1 MPSIRTLNTFLAV
14 ARSGSFAAAGA
25 EVGLTPAAVGLQMKV
40 LEADLGI
47 PLFDRRARAIV
58 LNAAGQEAM
67 VTIGEILA
75 RYEALTRRDDA
86 GTLVGT
92 LAMGA
97 LVSALMGAFADALWA
112 LKRKHPQL
120 DVRLLAGMSR
130 EFAQKVDDGEL
141 DAAVVTEPPHAL
153 SAGLQWTALY
163 AEPMVLIA
171 PSRAHFV
178 MPATALRILRD
189 APFIRFDR
197 QTWTGYL
204 VRNVLREVDIKVHD
218 AMELNSVEAIVALVR
233 SGFGVAIVPKLA
245 NVRWERDRALKV
257 LEIPGVDVVRRVGL
271 LERTR
276 HPRMQATAA
285 IKAWFGERFDERR
298 RGRAA

>member
-75 RYEALTRRDDA
+75 RYEALARRDDA

-112 LKRKHPQL
+112 LKRKHSQL

-130 EFAQKVDDGEL
+130 EFA
-141 DAAVVTEPPHAL
+141 
-153 SAGLQWTALY
+153 
-163 AEPMVLIA
+163 
-171 PSRAHFV
+171 
-178 MPATALRILRD
+178 
-189 APFIRFDR
+189 
-197 QTWTGYL
+197 
-204 VRNVLREVDIKVHD
+204 
-218 AMELNSVEAIVALVR
+218 
-233 SGFGVAIVPKLA
+233 
-245 NVRWERDRALKV
+245 
-257 LEIPGVDVVRRVGL
+257 
-271 LERTR
+271 
-276 HPRMQATAA
+276 
-285 IKAWFGERFDERR
+285 
-298 RGRAA
+298 